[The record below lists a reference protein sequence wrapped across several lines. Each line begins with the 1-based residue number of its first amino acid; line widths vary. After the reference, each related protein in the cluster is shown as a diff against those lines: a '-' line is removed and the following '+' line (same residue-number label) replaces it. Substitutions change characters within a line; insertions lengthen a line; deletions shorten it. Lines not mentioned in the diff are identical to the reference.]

1 MPGVLGRGPGRRPV
15 SALHLPLG
23 WHARGDHAEV
33 PDVELY
39 GVEDP
44 EVYDGVLFWV
54 HQRCNTAWPRNADW
68 EASVA
73 AARAHNE
80 RGEG

>member
-1 MPGVLGRGPGRRPV
+1 MTTQECPKCGP
-15 SALHLPLG
+15 
-23 WHARGDHAEV
+23 V

-39 GVEDP
+39 GIEYP
-44 EVYDGVLFWV
+44 EVYDGVLFWA
-54 HQRCNTAWPRNADW
+54 HGKCGTAWPRNADW

-80 RGEG
+80 RSAR

>member
-1 MPGVLGRGPGRRPV
+1 MPEDFIE
-15 SALHLPLG
+15 H
-23 WHARGDHAEV
+23 
-33 PDVELY
+33 Y
-39 GVEDP
+39 GVP
-44 EVYDGVLFWV
+44 GMRWG
-54 HQRCNTAWPRNADW
+54 QRCNTAWPRNADW